1 MPLILLPIIF
11 LGLPLIEIAGFVLIG
26 NAIGLWPTL
35 ALVILT
41 SLIGAVLLRRQG
53 VSVLQE
59 ANRES
64 QEGKLP
70 GRSLVSG
77 AMVVVA
83 GVLLILPGF
92 FTDIIGLLLFIPPVR
107 HFIWSLIGKRVVV
120 MRTSRN
126 GTSASYTSGN
136 AENAK
141 RPSQP
146 AVLDLDE
153 NDFSRGPNP
162 SSPWSDPDNRKD

>member
-11 LGLPLIEIAGFVLIG
+11 LGLPLIEIAGFVLVG

-35 ALVILT
+35 ALVIVT
-41 SLIGAVLLRRQG
+41 SMIGAILLRIQG

-64 QEGKLP
+64 QEGRLP
-70 GRSLVSG
+70 GKSLVSG
-77 AMVVVA
+77 AMVVIA

-92 FTDIIGLLLFIPPVR
+92 FTDIVGLLLFIPPVR

-120 MRTSRN
+120 MRTSR
-126 GTSASYTSGN
+126 GASASYRSGN
-136 AENAK
+136 TEK
-141 RPSQP
+141 SGQP
-146 AVLDLDE
+146 AKPGVLDLDE
-153 NDFSRGPNP
+153 NDFSREPNP
-162 SSPWSDPDNRKD
+162 SSPWADRDNRKD

>member
-11 LGLPLIEIAGFVLIG
+11 LGLPLIEIAGFVLVG

-41 SLIGAVLLRRQG
+41 SLIGAVLLRLQG
-53 VSVLQE
+53 ISVLQE
-59 ANRES
+59 ASRES
-64 QEGKLP
+64 QEGRLP
-70 GRSLVSG
+70 GKSLVSG
-77 AMVVVA
+77 AMVVIA

-92 FTDIIGLLLFIPPVR
+92 FTDLIGLLLFIPPVR

-120 MRTSRN
+120 MRASR
-126 GTSASYTSGN
+126 GTSASYRTGN
-136 AENAK
+136 AENGK
-141 RPSQP
+141 QP
-146 AVLDLDE
+146 DKPHVLDLDE

>member
-11 LGLPLIEIAGFVLIG
+11 LGLPLIEIAGFVVVG

-41 SLIGAVLLRRQG
+41 SLIGAILLRIQG
-53 VSVLQE
+53 ISLLQE

-64 QEGKLP
+64 QEGRLP
-70 GRSLVSG
+70 GKSLVSG

-92 FTDIIGLLLFIPPVR
+92 FTDIVGLLLFVPPVR

-120 MRTSRN
+120 MRTSR
-126 GTSASYTSGN
+126 GTSASYRAGN
-136 AENAK
+136 PENT
-141 RPSQP
+141 RQP
-146 AVLDLDE
+146 EKPKVLDLDE

-162 SSPWSDPDNRKD
+162 SSPWSGPDNRKD

>member
-1 MPLILLPIIF
+1 MPLILLPIMF
-11 LGLPLIEIAGFVLIG
+11 LGLPLIEIAGFVLVG

-41 SLIGAVLLRRQG
+41 SFVGAILLRVEGMG
-53 VSVLQE
+53 VLRE

-64 QEGKLP
+64 QEGRLP
-70 GRSLVSG
+70 GKSLVSG
-77 AMVVVA
+77 AMVVIA
-83 GVLLILPGF
+83 GILLILPGF

-120 MRTSRN
+120 MRTAH
-126 GTSASYTSGN
+126 GTSASYRSGSREDARQSDKPN
-136 AENAK
+136 
-141 RPSQP
+141 
-146 AVLDLDE
+146 VLDLDE
-153 NDFSRGPNP
+153 NDFTRGPNP

>member
-1 MPLILLPIIF
+1 MPLILLPIMF
-11 LGLPLIEIAGFVLIG
+11 LGLPLIEIAGFVLVG

-41 SLIGAVLLRRQG
+41 SFIGAILLRVEG
-53 VSVLQE
+53 MGVLQE

-64 QEGKLP
+64 QEGRLP
-70 GRSLVSG
+70 GKSLVSG
-77 AMVVVA
+77 AMVVIA
-83 GVLLILPGF
+83 GILLILPGF

-120 MRTSRN
+120 MRTAR
-126 GTSASYTSGN
+126 GTSASYRSGN
-136 AENAK
+136 REDAK
-141 RPSQP
+141 QP
-146 AVLDLDE
+146 GKPNVLDLDE
-153 NDFSRGPNP
+153 NDFTRGPNP

>member
-11 LGLPLIEIAGFVLIG
+11 LGLPLIEIAGFVLVG

-41 SLIGAVLLRRQG
+41 SLIGAVLLRLQG
-53 VSVLQE
+53 ISVLQE
-59 ANRES
+59 ASRES
-64 QEGKLP
+64 QEGRLP
-70 GRSLVSG
+70 GKSLVSG
-77 AMVVVA
+77 AMVVIA

-92 FTDIIGLLLFIPPVR
+92 FTDLIGLLLFIPPVR

-120 MRTSRN
+120 MRTSR
-126 GTSASYTSGN
+126 GTSASYRTGN
-136 AENAK
+136 AENGK
-141 RPSQP
+141 QP
-146 AVLDLDE
+146 GKPHVLDLDE
-153 NDFSRGPNP
+153 NDFSRGPNS